1 MQLKELLAQMV
12 FSSVDYTQRSA
23 LAKIVRLTS
32 AVIEGRI
39 RDAWHVKSLNVC
51 RVAKKALLVA
61 SLIRELPK
69 SHWLEDRERNKRS
82 WNMENTQKNGK
93 IWSQYSLGIRMGCF
107 FWIKENNC
115 WIILRVRQIIA
126 SCRCSCAAL
135 AGQCRW
141 KRSPGCTVQLVDYY
155 RLAIRFFW
163 GIYIYIYIS

>member
-1 MQLKELLAQMV
+1 M
-12 FSSVDYTQRSA
+12 
-23 LAKIVRLTS
+23 RLTS

-115 WIILRVRQIIA
+115 WSWIILRVRQIIA

-141 KRSPGCTVQLVDYY
+141 KRSPGCTVQLVDY

-163 GIYIYIYIS
+163 GIYIYISWYNYPRCCMVLEYESQHLPEQNHPVL